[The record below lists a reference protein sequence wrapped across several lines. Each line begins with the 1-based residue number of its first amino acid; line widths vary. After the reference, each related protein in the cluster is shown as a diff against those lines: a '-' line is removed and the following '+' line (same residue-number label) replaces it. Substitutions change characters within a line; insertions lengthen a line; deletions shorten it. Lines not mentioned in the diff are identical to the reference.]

1 MKSHQNYSTIW
12 LALFS
17 LSILDARGVT
27 LYSRYS
33 IVVVNGYGSCCIWHI
48 YFCKHELQCLSLLF
62 CH

>member
-12 LALFS
+12 LPLFS

-33 IVVVNGYGSCCIWHI
+33 IAVVNGYGSWCIWHI
-48 YFCKHELQCLSLLF
+48 YFCKHE
-62 CH
+62 